1 MSLRIGETLTL
12 NDQIT
17 FQQNLPMSMMV
28 KGSTNRHKIALEF
41 KIFERKVTT
50 LVATMLSCN
59 ELSNLIS
66 ILKERCKINT
76 SIDDRLQVVFF
87 KELKDIINM
96 KLRNMEW

>member
-1 MSLRIGETLTL
+1 M
-12 NDQIT
+12 
-17 FQQNLPMSMMV
+17 
-28 KGSTNRHKIALEF
+28 
-41 KIFERKVTT
+41 
-50 LVATMLSCN
+50 ATMLSCN

-96 KLRNMEW
+96 KLRNMECLSAIEYIPEEASYDFFLYHISLLKEFSPMKGDVASTK